1 MEGTVSPSPESEKF
15 FSRVLLVLIAVAA
28 VLRVPLVFRLNID
41 GDEFRFL
48 SLVYEHLRGQLG
60 TPLMTIHVYLFQW
73 LPLVSA
79 NEADQIVAARVVM
92 LALSLG
98 SAVLTYLIGRM
109 FLSRPGALFATLC
122 YLTFSNVVVHGASF
136 RFDPIC
142 SFFFLL
148 SLYWLLSAP
157 TRPVGRLLRAGACLS
172 LALLVSLKSVF
183 FVATVAAVLLPG
195 FVPPAREWAGGNGAR
210 SEPGSCSSRLRCSGF
225 TWGDSHKERRMRR
238 RPPSAWRAPCW
249 ARQGSFRNGATF
261 YSAC

>member
-73 LPLVSA
+73 LPAVSA

-98 SAVLTYLIGRM
+98 SAFLTYLIGEKVPLAPGGSVRRAV
-109 FLSRPGALFATLC
+109 LSHVLERRGSWSQLPVRPDLF
-122 YLTFSNVVVHGASF
+122 
-136 RFDPIC
+136 
-142 SFFFLL
+142 
-148 SLYWLLSAP
+148 
-157 TRPVGRLLRAGACLS
+157 
-172 LALLVSLKSVF
+172 
-183 FVATVAAVLLPG
+183 VLLPAVSLLG
-195 FVPPAREWAGGNGAR
+195 AFGGAR
-210 SEPGSCSSRLRCSGF
+210 ARSPG
-225 TWGDSHKERRMRR
+225 
-238 RPPSAWRAPCW
+238 
-249 ARQGSFRNGATF
+249 
-261 YSAC
+261 